1 MHFLTVQC
9 TLTRYQRI
17 WINEEH
23 SIGYLAKRFSIENWF
38 LFLLST
44 CDTTRSSLE
53 MFKCFLSLSMT
64 MKFFVAG
71 VVHDHYSL
79 SMEHLPDDS
88 KMLKTFSR
96 MFRMWQFVTSVTSIV
111 GDCYYCCI
119 QCPLEMDWVSLKGCT
134 GKCQDNNATVTQ
146 TLLLLNTTFGSEFFN
161 TFHVFSRCHT
171 KCIQIWKLL
180 RQLCSRRCNV
190 WGFTKNIVKGFFYFF
205 GSTYFSFS

>member
-1 MHFLTVQC
+1 MWT
-9 TLTRYQRI
+9 
-17 WINEEH
+17 
-23 SIGYLAKRFSIENWF
+23 S
-38 LFLLST
+38 
-44 CDTTRSSLE
+44 DTTRSSLE
-53 MFKCFLSLSMT
+53 AKCFCSCLWQWCSLCLVLFMT
-64 MKFFVAG
+64 IIHCQWSIFQ
-71 VVHDHYSL
+71 S
-79 SMEHLPDDS
+79 DDS

-161 TFHVFSRCHT
+161 TFHVFSGCHT

-190 WGFTKNIVKGFFYFF
+190 WGFTKNTVKDFFYFLC
-205 GSTYFSFS
+205 SRYFSFSSIFIILSTSRKHVWYLFIHK